1 MEKPGDSGFYSQ
13 WEVPVDVMYWVVRV
27 GSEMLS
33 GFILVVVGDG
43 RRVYFW
49 HDAWCRD
56 WILFWRTLF
65 QIALDCRRQRF
76 FCALLFEF
84 YGRCF
89 GGGGGGCAFVEPSFG
104 LCLAWFAKVMFF
116 HVLFLGDWSAFWFL
130 WGFLYLIFLHCQII
144 RNGISFNCFSKL
156 QLLVLARK
164 SG

>member
-89 GGGGGGCAFVEPSFG
+89 GGGGGAHSWNHHLVCAWHDLQKLCSFMSCFWVIDLLFG
-104 LCLAWFAKVMFF
+104 FF
-116 HVLFLGDWSAFWFL
+116 GDFCT
-130 WGFLYLIFLHCQII
+130 LY
-144 RNGISFNCFSKL
+144 SFIVK
-156 QLLVLARK
+156 
-164 SG
+164 

>member
-89 GGGGGGCAFVEPSFG
+89 GGGGGVRIRGTIIWFVLGMICKSYVLSCPVSGWLICFLVSLGIFVPYIPS
-104 LCLAWFAKVMFF
+104 L
-116 HVLFLGDWSAFWFL
+116 S
-130 WGFLYLIFLHCQII
+130 
-144 RNGISFNCFSKL
+144 NN
-156 QLLVLARK
+156 
-164 SG
+164 